1 MRIAVIGTGYV
12 GLVTGVALADLGNE
26 VICVDNN
33 PDKVALIQSGR
44 SPIYEPGI
52 EEFITRNLEEGR
64 LSVTQDAAEATRQSD
79 IVFIAVGTPPSADGS
94 PDITAV
100 VAAAKEVAK
109 GIGKYTLVVNKS
121 TVPVGSGEMVADLLR
136 DAGVDDSLFDVVSN
150 PEFLREGSAIWDTMN
165 PDRII
170 IGAKNREAASRLI
183 ELYQPLDKPVL
194 VTDLQSAELIKY
206 ASNCFLALKISFI
219 NALSR
224 LCEACDGNVG
234 DVAKGI
240 GLDHRIGSAFLGAGL
255 GWGGSCLP
263 KDTAGMIRVAEAM
276 GYDFRL
282 LKEVVAINDEQPR
295 HFIDRLEERLGG
307 LQGKTIAMLGLAF
320 KPNTDDIRDA
330 KSLLIAEDII
340 SRGGKVRGYDPVA
353 MPNVASLRTQI
364 ELADNAYACADG
376 ADAILLVTEWNE
388 FKQLDFAKLGAL
400 LKNKVLFDGRR
411 IYSKDILGKL
421 GFEVFTIGAA

>member
-33 PDKVALIQSGR
+33 PEKVALIRSGR

-64 LSVTQDAAEATRQSD
+64 LTVTEDAAEATRKSD

-100 VAAAKEVAK
+100 VAAAKQVAK
-109 GIGKYTLVVNKS
+109 GISKYTLVVNKS

-170 IGAKNREAASRLI
+170 IGAKNPKAASRLI

-224 LCEACDGNVG
+224 LSEACDGNVG

-263 KDTAGMIRVAEAM
+263 KDTAGMISVAESM

-282 LKEVVAINDEQPR
+282 LKEVVAINDEQPK

-330 KSLLIAEDII
+330 KSLVIAKDIA
-340 SRGGKVRGYDPVA
+340 SRGGKVRAYDPVA
-353 MPNVASLRTQI
+353 MENVRALNGNI
-364 ELADNAYACADG
+364 ELAENAYACADG

-400 LKNKVLFDGRR
+400 VKNKVLFDGRR
-411 IYSKDILGKL
+411 IYSKEILGKL

>member
-12 GLVTGVALADLGNE
+12 GLVTGVALADLGNQ
-26 VICVDNN
+26 VICVDTN
-33 PDKVALIQSGR
+33 PGKVALIRSGK

-64 LSVTQDAAEATRQSD
+64 LSVTDDAAEATRQSE
-79 IVFIAVGTPPSADGS
+79 IVFIAVGTPPSPDGS

-100 VAAAKEVAK
+100 IAAAKAVAK
-109 GIGKYTLVVNKS
+109 GIEKYTLVVNKS
-121 TVPVGSGEMVADLLR
+121 TVPVGSGELVANLLR
-136 DAGVDDSLFDVVSN
+136 ESGVDDGLFDVVSN

-170 IGAKNREAASRLI
+170 IGAKNHEAARLLV

-224 LCEACDGNVG
+224 MCEFCDGHVG

-240 GLDHRIGSAFLGAGL
+240 GLDHRIGPAFLGAGL

-263 KDTAGMIRVAEAM
+263 KDTAGMIRVAEDM
-276 GYDFRL
+276 GYDFKL
-282 LKEVVAINDEQPR
+282 LKEVVAINDEQPK
-295 HFIDRLEERLGG
+295 HFIDRLEARLGG
-307 LQGKTIAMLGLAF
+307 LTGKSIAMLGLAF

-330 KSLLIAEDII
+330 KSLIIAADIL
-340 SRGGKVRGYDPVA
+340 SRGGHVKAYDPVA
-353 MPNVASLRTQI
+353 MENVRALGTPI
-364 ELADNAYACADG
+364 ELTESAYECADG

-388 FKQLDFAKLGAL
+388 FKQLDFAKLGGL
-400 LKNKVLFDGRR
+400 VKNKVLFDGRR
-411 IYSKDILGKL
+411 IYAKDLLGKL
-421 GFEVFTIGAA
+421 GFEVFTIGSA